1 LLRII
6 PSLALFEVA
15 LLYRRFAEI
24 PGFDRIF
31 KWPEAITIHRRLLWS
46 PLIQCLFL
54 NRLPEAITI
63 HRRLLWSRKEN
74 RFLKKRNFKA
84 CVRFSLLSWKSG
96 QKAAKR
102 KKYPV
107 F

>member
-31 KWPEAITIHRRLLWS
+31 KWPEAIT
-46 PLIQCLFL
+46 PLEPQ
-54 NRLPEAITI
+54 
-63 HRRLLWSRKEN
+63 RKQIP
-74 RFLKKRNFKA
+74 
-84 CVRFSLLSWKSG
+84 
-96 QKAAKR
+96 QKAQLQSLR
-102 KKYPV
+102 SV
-107 F
+107 